1 MDCKQ
6 ALDLK
11 LYFKKQEFFVD
22 DIINGT
28 LLLESERP
36 SIVEKI
42 VFEINM
48 LQEYKIEGNAPA
60 KYTENICTFDLDLN
74 KGKTLSPIQ
83 NCYVMPGGKNMIP
96 FNFKFSNE
104 LLPCFE
110 FPLSDKHAFLRYQFK
125 VKVYSSSFDKLLWNH
140 FLFLKA
146 RPVAN
151 VNNESLS
158 KTIDRNIKKM
168 GLIAKGTTV
177 MKVTI
182 PENNFKVDGTLK
194 VNINIDNQYGKEPT
208 KEAKVKY
215 TRIIDFYG
223 KKQDIKFSDEVVI
236 FEKKVKT
243 EVLAGKQSNYD
254 CEFPVRES
262 NVSRYVYN
270 KKNINPYDLDLKEI
284 NYYMPTIFCKL
295 FSCKYE
301 LRVTLYFK
309 DFVKY
314 NDRPRA
320 RFPINLVHQSLA
332 EYQTEIQEKI
342 EQEKKE
348 KEEKEKQEKE
358 SNEIIEDK
366 KEENNI
372 NNNEEKENED
382 EEKEEE
388 EIKTNNKRFM
398 VSYGSDKEDDNENTI
413 NENNHEPK
421 NEEINI
427 MNNNFNNN
435 MNINN
440 MINNNINNNYNNNEQ
455 NNYNNYNQNQL
466 EENNEEFP
474 QLKEIQIPKPNNN
487 IMQGNINMDY
497 DFQHQYVCA
506 PVPVNDQSNNDNN
519 NDMNN
524 NNFNNNN
531 FNDNNNNY
539 GGYNNM
545 NNNQINNNSNN
556 YDNNSH
562 LDDSIA
568 FDKNYLENLNNNK
581 KDGNNSD
588 DDMYPSFD
596 DIKH

>member
-6 ALDLK
+6 TLDLK
-11 LYFKKQEFFVD
+11 LYFKKPEFFVD
-22 DIINGT
+22 DYINGT

-48 LQEYKIEGNAPA
+48 LQEYKIEGNAPV

-74 KGKTLSPIQ
+74 KGKTLSQIQ

-110 FPLSDKHAFLRYQFK
+110 FPLSDKYAFLRYQFN

-151 VNNESLS
+151 VNKDSLS

-168 GLIAKGTTV
+168 GLFASGTTV
-177 MKVTI
+177 MTVTI
-182 PENNFKVDGTLK
+182 PENNFKVDGTLN
-194 VNINIDNQYGKEPT
+194 VSVNIDNTYGKEPT

-243 EVLAGKQSNYD
+243 EVLAGKQNKYD

-262 NVSRYVYN
+262 NVSRYTYK
-270 KKNINPYDLDLKEI
+270 KKNFNPYNLDLKEI

-348 KEEKEKQEKE
+348 KEEKEKEEKE
-358 SNEIIEDK
+358 NNEKIEDK

-372 NNNEEKENED
+372 NNDNEEKENED

-388 EIKTNNKRFM
+388 EDN
-398 VSYGSDKEDDNENTI
+398 NENVI
-413 NENNHEPK
+413 HENNHEPK
-421 NEEINI
+421 NEEINNMNN
-427 MNNNFNNN
+427 MNNNFNN
-435 MNINN
+435 M
-440 MINNNINNNYNNNEQ
+440 NNINNNYNNNEH
-455 NNYNNYNQNQL
+455 NNYNFNQNQL
-466 EENNEEFP
+466 EEYNDELP
-474 QLKEIQIPKPNNN
+474 QLNEIQIPKPNNN
-487 IMQGNINMDY
+487 IEQGNMNMDY

-506 PVPVNDQSNNDNN
+506 PVPFNDNQRNND

-524 NNFNNNN
+524 NNNYNNNYDNNNNNN
-531 FNDNNNNY
+531 FNDNNNNNNNY
-539 GGYNNM
+539 GGYNNNM
-545 NNNQINNNSNN
+545 NNNYNNNNN
-556 YDNNSH
+556 YDNYNNNSR

-568 FDKNYLENLNNNK
+568 FDRNYLENLNKDK
-581 KDGNNSD
+581 KDGNNLD
-588 DDMYPSFD
+588 DEIYPSFD